1 MKTENEIRERLNW
14 LLKALDDEENQN
26 EIQQIK
32 IWTQIDFIKWLGV
45 KNDTKQTD
53 NN

>member
-26 EIQQIK
+26 EMQQAK
-32 IWTQIDFIKWLGV
+32 LWAMIDFIKWLGV
-45 KNDTKQTD
+45 TR
-53 NN
+53 